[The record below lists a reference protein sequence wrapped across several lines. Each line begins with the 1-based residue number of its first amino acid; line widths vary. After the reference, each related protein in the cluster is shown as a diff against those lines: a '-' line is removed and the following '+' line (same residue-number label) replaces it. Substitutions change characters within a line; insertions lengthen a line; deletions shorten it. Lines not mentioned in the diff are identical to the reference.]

1 MIDPEITAQSEKCK
15 KADTKMTE
23 ESFSH
28 MAGKPDFVARLEVC
42 VKSWLRD
49 IARITQ
55 LEYDLGNGS
64 VQQEIMFHIS
74 LERSLT
80 HIKEQIEKP
89 EIKMTF
95 DLLKGADKNKLILMF
110 THDSQ
115 LSTKLKTAEGYNKVL
130 REIPINQLLSANDL
144 PSINAALVKIFD

>member
-1 MIDPEITAQSEKCK
+1 
-15 KADTKMTE
+15 
-23 ESFSH
+23 
-28 MAGKPDFVARLEVC
+28 
-42 VKSWLRD
+42 
-49 IARITQ
+49 
-55 LEYDLGNGS
+55 
-64 VQQEIMFHIS
+64 MFHIS

-89 EIKMTF
+89 EVKMTF

-115 LSTKLKTAEGYNKVL
+115 LDSKLKLAQGFNRIL

-144 PSINAALVKIFD
+144 AGIDSA